1 MKGVHRKIRRIHEL
15 NHKVKLKWAC
25 EERHGVYGEENG
37 EDGSMWQEEQRQLGT
52 PTRMFMDAVNED
64 LLMVGL
70 IEQNLEERRLIRCGN
85 S

>member
-1 MKGVHRKIRRIHEL
+1 M
-15 NHKVKLKWAC
+15 KWAC

-37 EDGSMWQEEQRQLGT
+37 EDGSMWQEKQRQLGT

-64 LLMVGL
+64 LLIMGL